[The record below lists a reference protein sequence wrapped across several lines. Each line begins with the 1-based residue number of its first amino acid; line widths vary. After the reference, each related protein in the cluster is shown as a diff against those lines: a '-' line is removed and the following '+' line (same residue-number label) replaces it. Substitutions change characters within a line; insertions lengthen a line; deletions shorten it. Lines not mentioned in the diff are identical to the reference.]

1 MNIYEIIILSV
12 ALALDAL
19 IVSFSYGL
27 IINANRTR
35 NALLLGGAFGF
46 FQFLM
51 PLLGWL
57 FTGTVYSYLE
67 NFSKWI
73 VFIVFFALGCK
84 FLKEALE
91 KKEQVKIC
99 CIGFM
104 CILGLAVATSIDA
117 FGAGVSIRLLNEN
130 IFLPAFMIGL
140 ITFGLSVLGF
150 TVANSL
156 KKFPSKYIEIGGALL
171 LFYLAIKS
179 LF

>member
-1 MNIYEIIILSV
+1 MSIYEILILSV

-27 IINANRTR
+27 IINANRIR
-35 NALLLGGAFGF
+35 NALLLGGTFGF
-46 FQFLM
+46 FQFFM

-57 FTGTVYSYLE
+57 FTGSVYSYLE
-67 NFSKWI
+67 KFSKWI
-73 VFIVFFALGCK
+73 VFIVFFVLGCK
-84 FLKEALE
+84 FLKEALD

-117 FGAGVSIRLLNEN
+117 FGAGVSIRLLNAN
-130 IFLPAFMIGL
+130 IFLPSFMIGV
-140 ITFGLSVLGF
+140 ITFALSVFGF
-150 TVANSL
+150 FVANSL
-156 KKFPSKYIEIGGALL
+156 NKFPSKYIEVGGALL
-171 LFYLAIKS
+171 LFYLAVKS